1 MKRLKTEQ
9 KSKLLNEF
17 VITEREIKLLNKCAI
32 SEHQR

>member
-17 VITEREIKLLNKCAI
+17 VITEREIKLLNKYAI
-32 SEHQR
+32 SEYQR

>member
-17 VITEREIKLLNKCAI
+17 VITEREIKLLNKYAI